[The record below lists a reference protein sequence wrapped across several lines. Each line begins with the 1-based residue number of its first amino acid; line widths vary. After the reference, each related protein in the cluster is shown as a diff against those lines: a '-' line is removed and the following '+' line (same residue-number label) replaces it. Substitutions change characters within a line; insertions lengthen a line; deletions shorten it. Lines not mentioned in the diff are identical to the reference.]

1 MSAPPEQSSTLRP
14 AGMSLRRKLGALA
27 VAVSVIPVA
36 LIGLLAGSTTRSVI
50 EDSLD
55 ERFWVVVDTVV
66 ESADRTLGDAR
77 TALAA
82 MAQALA
88 DPDRDVDARIAVAGG
103 VLAAL
108 DAVARV
114 GVNAHAGARI
124 DTLRKD
130 RDGAAAAG
138 ASLPD
143 EPERLD
149 AALLARA
156 RAQGSAAAQ
165 VERVGGTPHVLLVVP
180 VPGGAATWH
189 VAAYVSL
196 APVQARMTEL
206 AERHLGGAAALF
218 LFDEQLELLAHAGA
232 AAPAP
237 SPTPAAGLLGGTRVE
252 RARLLGAEPRAFA
265 HGVYVRQKLDE
276 RDVVGAA
283 MKLHTQPWLAVV
295 EVPAHVVY
303 AELRQMRVWL
313 AIAIA
318 GVLVVAVLAAVL
330 LARRLTAPIRTLV
343 DFAGDLAGRRFDRRV
358 EIRSRDELGVL
369 GHALSDAAR
378 KLADSEQRIAR
389 EIEIRTALGRYLPE
403 RLVDRIAAREQTLA
417 LGGERRA
424 ITVLFADVAGFTPL
438 AEKQPAEVVVTILN
452 QLFTILTEI
461 VFRHGGTVDKFI
473 GDCVMAF
480 WGAPDDQP
488 DHAARALAAA
498 EEMQSWIETG
508 NENWQRSYGV
518 DIQLAIGVSTGEAV
532 VGNFGSEIRM
542 EYTAIGDAVNVAARL
557 ETMARPQQILISDAT
572 RRAAGD
578 AFEYVSLGS
587 HRVMGKSDA
596 VELYEV
602 RP

>member
-1 MSAPPEQSSTLRP
+1 MSASPEPEPPLRP
-14 AGMSLRRKLGALA
+14 AGLSLRLKLVALA
-27 VAVSVIPVA
+27 VAVAVIPVA
-36 LIGLLAGSTTRSVI
+36 LVGLLASRKTREVI
-50 EDSLD
+50 EGSLD
-55 ERFWVVVDTVV
+55 ERFHAVVDALV
-66 ESADRTLGDAR
+66 ESADRTIGDAR
-77 TALAA
+77 AALAA
-82 MAQALA
+82 IAQALA

-114 GVNAHAGARI
+114 GVYDHTGARI

-130 RDGAAAAG
+130 ADRDAG
-138 ASLPD
+138 PARDASTPV

-149 AALLARA
+149 AALLAQA

-165 VERVGGTPHVLLVVP
+165 VEQMDGTPHVLLVVP
-180 VPGGAATWH
+180 VPGAAATWH

-218 LFDEQLELLAHAGA
+218 LFDAGLGLLAQAGA
-232 AAPAP
+232 AQAPP
-237 SPTPAAGLLGGTRVE
+237 PGTRVE
-252 RARLLGAEPRAFA
+252 RERLLGAEPQAFA
-265 HGVYVRQKLDE
+265 HGVYVRQKLDQ
-276 RDVVGAA
+276 RDMVGAA
-283 MKLHTQPWLAVV
+283 MKLHNLPWLAVV
-295 EVPAHVVY
+295 EVPARVAF

-313 AIAIA
+313 AVTIAA
-318 GVLVVAVLAAVL
+318 VLLAALLAAVL

-343 DFAGDLAGRRFDRRV
+343 AFAGDLAARRFDRPV

-369 GHALSDAAR
+369 GHALADAAR
-378 KLADSEQRIAR
+378 QLAASEQRIAR

-403 RLVDRIAAREQTLA
+403 RLVDRIATGEQTLA

-498 EEMQSWIETG
+498 EEMLSWIESG
-508 NENWQRSYGV
+508 NESWQRRFGV
-518 DIQLAIGVSTGEAV
+518 NIQLAVGVSTGEAV

-557 ETMARPQQILISDAT
+557 EAMARPQQILIPEAT
-572 RRAAGD
+572 RQAAGD
-578 AFEYVSLGS
+578 GFEYVSLGS
-587 HRVMGKSDA
+587 HRVAGKSDA
-596 VELYEV
+596 IELYEV

>member
-1 MSAPPEQSSTLRP
+1 MSASPGQSPTLRP
-14 AGMSLRRKLGALA
+14 AGLSLRLKLGALA
-27 VAVSVIPVA
+27 VAVSVIPVT
-36 LIGLLAGSTTRSVI
+36 LVGLLAAGTTRSVI
-50 EDSLD
+50 ENSLD
-55 ERFWVVVDTVV
+55 ERLWAVVDSVV

-77 TALAA
+77 VALAA

-88 DPDRDVDARIAVAGG
+88 EPDRDVAARIAVAGG

-114 GVNAHAGARI
+114 GIYDHAGARI
-124 DTLRKD
+124 DTLRKE
-130 RDGAAAAG
+130 GAPG
-138 ASLPD
+138 ADAPLLA

-149 AALLARA
+149 AELLERA
-156 RAQGSAAAQ
+156 RAQGSAAAR

-180 VPGGAATWH
+180 VPGAAATWH

-218 LFDEQLELLAHAGA
+218 LFDEELGLLAHAGA
-232 AAPAP
+232 TPAP
-237 SPTPAAGLLGGTRVE
+237 ELGDGAQVE
-252 RARLLGAEPRAFA
+252 RQRLLGAEPRAFA
-265 HGVYVRQKLDE
+265 HGVYVRRRLDE
-276 RDVVGAA
+276 RDMVGAA
-283 MKLHTQPWLAVV
+283 MKLHGQPWLAVV
-295 EVPAHVVY
+295 EVPGHVAY
-303 AELRQMRVWL
+303 AELRRMRVWL

-318 GVLVVAVLAAVL
+318 GVLAVAVLASVL
-330 LARRLTAPIRTLV
+330 LARRLTAPIRALV

-358 EIRSRDELGVL
+358 EIRARDELGVL

-378 KLADSEQRIAR
+378 ALADSEQRIAR

-424 ITVLFADVAGFTPL
+424 ITVLFADVAGFTLL
-438 AEKQPAEVVVTILN
+438 AEKQPPQVVVTILN

-508 NENWQRSYGV
+508 NENWRRSHGV

-587 HRVMGKSDA
+587 HRVTGKSDP

>member
-1 MSAPPEQSSTLRP
+1 MSASPEPSPTLRP
-14 AGMSLRRKLGALA
+14 AGLSLRLKLGVLA
-27 VAVSVIPVA
+27 VAVSVIPVT
-36 LIGLLAGSTTRSVI
+36 LVGLLAAGTTRGVI

-55 ERFWVVVDTVV
+55 ERFFVVVDSVV

-88 DPDRDVDARIAVAGG
+88 DPDRDVDGRIAVAGG
-103 VLAAL
+103 VLSAL

-114 GVNAHAGARI
+114 GVYDQDGARI

-130 RDGAAAAG
+130 REDAAG
-138 ASLPD
+138 ASLPA
-143 EPERLD
+143 EPERLE
-149 AALLARA
+149 AALLQRA

-165 VERVGGTPHVLLVVP
+165 VERAGDTPHVLLVVP
-180 VPGGAATWH
+180 VPGEAATWH

-218 LFDEQLELLAHAGA
+218 LFDEELGLLAHAG
-232 AAPAP
+232 PP
-237 SPTPAAGLLGGTRVE
+237 PAAGALGNTRVE
-252 RARLLGAEPRAFA
+252 RERLLGAEPRAFA
-265 HGVYVRQKLDE
+265 HGVYVRRKLDE
-276 RDVVGAA
+276 RGMVGAA
-283 MKLHTQPWLAVV
+283 MKLHSQAWLAMV
-295 EVPAHVVY
+295 EVPARVAY
-303 AELRQMRVWL
+303 AELRQMRLWL
-313 AIAIA
+313 AIAVA

-330 LARRLTAPIRTLV
+330 LARRLTAPIRALV
-343 DFAGDLAGRRFDRRV
+343 DFAGDLAGRRFDRTV

-369 GHALSDAAR
+369 GLALSDAAR
-378 KLADSEQRIAR
+378 KLADSEQRIAH

-403 RLVDRIAAREQTLA
+403 QLVDRIAAREQTLA

-508 NENWQRSYGV
+508 SENWQRSYGV

-557 ETMARPQQILISDAT
+557 ETMARPQQILISEAT

-587 HRVMGKSDA
+587 HRVTGKSEA
-596 VELYEV
+596 IELYEV

>member
-1 MSAPPEQSSTLRP
+1 MSASPEQSTEQPGALRP
-14 AGMSLRRKLGALA
+14 AGPSLRRKLGALA

-36 LIGLLAGSTTRSVI
+36 LVGLLASGTTRGVI

-55 ERFWVVVDTVV
+55 ERFWVVVDSVV

-77 TALAA
+77 AALAA

-114 GVNAHAGARI
+114 GVYDHTGARI

-130 RDGAAAAG
+130 GAARDGAPAAG
-138 ASLPD
+138 PPMPL

-165 VERVGGTPHVLLVVP
+165 VELVGDTPHVLLVVP
-180 VPGGAATWH
+180 VPGAAATWH
-189 VAAYVSL
+189 VAGYVSL

-206 AERHLGGAAALF
+206 AERHLGGAGALF
-218 LFDEQLELLAHAGA
+218 LFDEELGLLARAGA
-232 AAPAP
+232 AADPAL
-237 SPTPAAGLLGGTRVE
+237 AGGARVE
-252 RARLLGAEPRAFA
+252 HARLLGAEPRAFA
-265 HGVYVRQKLDE
+265 HGVYVRQQLDA
-276 RDVVGAA
+276 RGVVGAA
-283 MKLHTQPWLAVV
+283 MKLDGQPWLAVV
-295 EVPAHVVY
+295 EVPADVAY
-303 AELRQMRVWL
+303 AELRHMRVWL
-313 AIAIA
+313 ALAIA

-330 LARRLTAPIRTLV
+330 LARRLTAPIRALV
-343 DFAGDLAGRRFDRRV
+343 DFAGDLAARRFDRRV

-389 EIEIRTALGRYLPE
+389 ELEIRTALGRYLPG
-403 RLVDRIAAREQTLA
+403 RLVDRIVAREETLA
-417 LGGERRA
+417 LGGQRRA
-424 ITVLFADVAGFTPL
+424 ITVLFADVAGFTPM
-438 AEKQPAEVVVTILN
+438 AEKQPPEVVVTILN

-480 WGAPDDQP
+480 WGAPDHQP

-508 NENWQRSYGV
+508 NENWQRSHGV

-557 ETMARPQQILISDAT
+557 EAMARPQQILISAAT
-572 RRAAGD
+572 RQAAGD
-578 AFEYVSLGS
+578 GFEYVSLGS
-587 HRVMGKSDA
+587 HRLTGKSDA